1 MGEEGATVVIY
12 LSRLTDTDADCLSGG
27 APLTGPRRST
37 APSPEKARQYAE
49 MCPPRVDY
57 HAEAQG
63 RAIAVGFIVLLAV
76 SALIAIAL

>member
-1 MGEEGATVVIY
+1 M
-12 LSRLTDTDADCLSGG
+12 RLVLGDVLPSGRPSE
-27 APLTGPRRST
+27 ARRST
-37 APSPEKARQYAE
+37 PPSPEKARQYAE
-49 MCPPRVDY
+49 RCPPRVDY